1 MTRRWMTEAQ
11 VMDYLMLGR
20 NSVRRLAAECGAAY
34 HIGRCLRY
42 DRQAIDEHLEAKR
55 NAPAATETSLEV

>member
-11 VMDYLMLGR
+11 LMDYLGIGR
-20 NSVRRLAAECGAAY
+20 NTVRKLAAECGAAY

-42 DRQAIDEHLEAKR
+42 DREAIDEYLETKR
-55 NAPAATETSLEV
+55 NAPAATETSLEG